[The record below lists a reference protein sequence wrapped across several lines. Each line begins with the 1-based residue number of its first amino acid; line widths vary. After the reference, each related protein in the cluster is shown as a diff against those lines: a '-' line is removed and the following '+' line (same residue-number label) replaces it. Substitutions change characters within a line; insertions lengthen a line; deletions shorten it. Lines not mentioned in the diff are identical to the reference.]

1 MDPVIDE
8 MSHTR
13 PPIRNDVFGRWAAYL
28 VNVVQPQLDRLA
40 LLEAAQASDKGAA
53 NGYTKARDRGLDR

>member
-1 MDPVIDE
+1 MDAVIEE

-13 PPIRNDVFGRWAAYL
+13 PPIRNDVFGRWAAHL

-40 LLEAAQASDKGAA
+40 ALEAQAEAKDKSRRD
-53 NGYTKARDRGLDR
+53 AR